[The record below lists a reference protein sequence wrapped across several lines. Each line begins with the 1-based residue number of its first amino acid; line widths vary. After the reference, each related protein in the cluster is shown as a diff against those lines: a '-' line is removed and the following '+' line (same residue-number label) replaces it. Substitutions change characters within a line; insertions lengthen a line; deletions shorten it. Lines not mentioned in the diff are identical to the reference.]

1 MQSIILILV
10 CVCLNSNYF
19 LKCMTSDI
27 YGHDVET
34 HAHHNCRYRILQ
46 MLSHVGSALE
56 LVVRDACTVTQK
68 EL

>member
-1 MQSIILILV
+1 MASG
-10 CVCLNSNYF
+10 
-19 LKCMTSDI
+19 I

-34 HAHHNCRYRILQ
+34 HAHHNCRYRIPQ
-46 MLSHVGSALE
+46 MLSHVASALE